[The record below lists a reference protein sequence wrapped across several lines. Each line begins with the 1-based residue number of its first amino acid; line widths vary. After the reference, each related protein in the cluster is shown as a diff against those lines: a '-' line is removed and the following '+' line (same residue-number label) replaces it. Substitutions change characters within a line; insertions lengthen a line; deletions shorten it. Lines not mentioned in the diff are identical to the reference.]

1 MRNATTDAREIMI
14 PTIVKEQMAMIE
26 LTSDEMDTV
35 TGGQNGRYSFHNA
48 GYFEGNFVNFG
59 LYGNYGG
66 YYGFLCDNN
75 FWGYKFA
82 GFSSTTGLY
91 NY

>member
-1 MRNATTDAREIMI
+1 MRNTTTDAREIMLS
-14 PTIVKEQMAMIE
+14 TTVKEQMAMIE

-35 TGGQNGRYSFHNA
+35 IGGQNGRYSFHDA
-48 GYFEGNFVNFG
+48 GFFGGSVVNIG

-66 YYGFLCDNN
+66 YYGFLCDDT
-75 FWGYKFA
+75 FWGHNLA